1 MSDRSVDEIRADV
14 RASREKLASVTG
26 DVFESVK
33 PANMA
38 RAGAEQV
45 KAFAKTEINTIFGHF
60 RHSDGSLRLDRILMV
75 GGAVVGALVLA
86 ASVRNI
92 GVRREVTHQVRKEI
106 EQ

>member
-14 RASREKLASVTG
+14 KASREKLASVTG
-26 DVFESVK
+26 EAFEAIK

-45 KAFAKTEINTIFGHF
+45 KAFAKTEITTIFGHF
-60 RHSDGSLRLDRILMV
+60 RHPDGSLRLDRILMV
-75 GGAVVGALVLA
+75 GGAIAGALVLT

-92 GVRREVTHQVRKEI
+92 GARRALTQQVRKEI